1 MKGSLKF
8 VCVFLKFK
16 VEYLRWRC
24 NGHDCTKDI
33 QDIEKCYKIVQR
45 RLISINNWYIS
56 LSYHIKVIL

>member
-24 NGHDCTKDI
+24 NGHDCTENAE
-33 QDIEKCYKIVQR
+33 DIEKGYKMI
-45 RLISINNWYIS
+45 
-56 LSYHIKVIL
+56 